1 MTAGGCVCHRAELG
15 RWLIP
20 GLNLRRPHMT
30 SLWEY
35 VCQGWERRL
44 EGGGSDFRIQA
55 GNTKYIYESQADIHH
70 MTPVTLPV
78 QKSGFGHK
86 KLYLTPCSVQAMVA
100 ERDTRN
106 GGEGGGASHATSLCL
121 PKCQQNQSTRDS
133 LVVQWLRIH
142 LPMQGTQVQSL
153 VQEDPISH
161 GVTKPMRRNY

>member
-15 RWLIP
+15 HWLIP

-55 GNTKYIYESQADIHH
+55 GNIKYIYESQANIHH
-70 MTPVTLPV
+70 MSPLTLPV

-86 KLYLTPCSVQAMVA
+86 KLYLTSCSVPRGTLGMEEKVGEPAMRPASVSQSVSK
-100 ERDTRN
+100 TR
-106 GGEGGGASHATSLCL
+106 A
-121 PKCQQNQSTRDS
+121 
-133 LVVQWLRIH
+133 
-142 LPMQGTQVQSL
+142 QGIPWWCS
-153 VQEDPISH
+153 
-161 GVTKPMRRNY
+161 G